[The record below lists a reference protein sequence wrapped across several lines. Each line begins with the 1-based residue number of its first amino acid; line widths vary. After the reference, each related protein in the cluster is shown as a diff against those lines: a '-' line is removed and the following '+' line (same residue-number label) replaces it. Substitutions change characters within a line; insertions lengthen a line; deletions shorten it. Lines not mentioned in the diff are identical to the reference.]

1 MNNTDQQTPAPTETP
16 VLATTQTAETPA
28 VQTSIEPVP
37 ASQPGQT
44 AIPSDVPAEGQA
56 AEPLTVQTQAVTD
69 AATSDVVVDAVMA
82 ERLRSHGYTVVE
94 SPVSTPTISS
104 AEEQSPVAATPIEQ
118 PESAAAPA
126 AVIQDQPVQD
136 QPAAAK
142 VDAPQADA
150 PQDTAAVEQA
160 PAEVAAIEQ
169 TEAPSDVTASSASK
183 EEPAAA
189 TVQEP
194 AVEETKAP
202 AQQDATPVDLYEQAP
217 VQAPS
222 AVTTDSLSTATSE
235 AAQPPAIAEVSTA
248 AVTQETSPAIP
259 STAAEQPESVL
270 ADTVVPALTAAAAA
284 AVTPDAVAI
293 QAEPQAE
300 TKPALVADT
309 AAAAVYEQPPQP
321 VAQPVVEETSAPAAS
336 APVVEAVVEAPAV
349 PVEAHVAVSILPEK
363 LEAASPVPAPAEVA
377 PRASVSVQA
386 QLDQLS
392 AVARMLLENVI
403 DYTTAMAPRKPVTTE
418 QGNLH
423 QVSLYRS
430 ILGTIEHTSD
440 EDFELA
446 FTALLML
453 FEEHRE
459 GVFSEIYVN
468 RFHDTMPL
476 GAEERKTLL
485 NMVDLFKVLGPVKGR
500 DQAMRQVDIDRA
512 LKGSLSQIGRGRV
525 SQYFGF

>member
-16 VLATTQTAETPA
+16 ALATTQTAETPA

-44 AIPSDVPAEGQA
+44 ATPSDVPAEGQA

-82 ERLRSHGYTVVE
+82 EHLRSHGYTVVE

-104 AEEQSPVAATPIEQ
+104 AEEQSPVAATSIEQ
-118 PESAAAPA
+118 PESAA

-136 QPAAAK
+136 QPAVAK

-169 TEAPSDVTASSASK
+169 TEASSDVTASSASK
-183 EEPAAA
+183 EEPVAA

-222 AVTTDSLSTATSE
+222 AVTADSLSTATSE

-248 AVTQETSPAIP
+248 AVTQETSPATP

-321 VAQPVVEETSAPAAS
+321 VAQPVVQETSAPAES

-349 PVEAHVAVSILPEK
+349 PVEAHVAVSTLPEK
-363 LEAASPVPAPAEVA
+363 LEVASPVPAPAEVA

-392 AVARMLLENVI
+392 AVALMLLENVI
-403 DYTTAMAPRKPVTTE
+403 DYTAAMAPRKPVDTE

-453 FEEHRE
+453 FEEHRD

-512 LKGSLSQIGRGRV
+512 LKGSLSEIGRGRV